1 MATALDSLPARSLRR
16 RARPAVDLGRV
27 EAVRAALR
35 EGVIEEVRRLT
46 LSGNEAI
53 ARGAL
58 EAGARFFAGYP
69 ITPSSEVLEYVARHM
84 PGCGG
89 SYLQMEDEISSIAA
103 AIGAALGGVKAFT
116 ATSGP
121 GFSLKQENLGYACL
135 VECPLVVVNVQRG
148 GPSTGGPTDVG
159 QSDVMQARW
168 GTHGDHPIVVLAPA
182 SVQECYEETAR
193 AFNLAERYRVP
204 VVVLSDAKVS
214 QMKEPVLLPPPEAL
228 PRVQRR
234 KPSGTAEGH
243 EPFALT
249 RDGVPPMAAPG
260 EGYRAHFTG
269 LYHGRDGL
277 PTKDPARID
286 ELQRRLHAKL
296 ATPRA
301 HAEIGKVE
309 RFLLEDAERVVV
321 AFGITARA
329 AKDAVIAARREGI
342 RAGLLRPLTL
352 WPAPEEA
359 LLAMLAAARRV
370 VVAELNLGQY
380 LLEVERLAYHA
391 ARAGAVPPPEV
402 VAVQRVD
409 MGLITPAQILEELRK

>member
-1 MATALDSLPARSLRR
+1 
-16 RARPAVDLGRV
+16 
-27 EAVRAALR
+27 
-35 EGVIEEVRRLT
+35 
-46 LSGNEAI
+46 
-53 ARGAL
+53 
-58 EAGARFFAGYP
+58 
-69 ITPSSEVLEYVARHM
+69 
-84 PGCGG
+84 
-89 SYLQMEDEISSIAA
+89 
-103 AIGAALGGVKAFT
+103 
-116 ATSGP
+116 
-121 GFSLKQENLGYACL
+121 
-135 VECPLVVVNVQRG
+135 
-148 GPSTGGPTDVG
+148 
-159 QSDVMQARW
+159 
-168 GTHGDHPIVVLAPA
+168 
-182 SVQECYEETAR
+182 
-193 AFNLAERYRVP
+193 
-204 VVVLSDAKVS
+204 
-214 QMKEPVLLPPPEAL
+214 
-228 PRVQRR
+228 
-234 KPSGTAEGH
+234 
-243 EPFALT
+243 
-249 RDGVPPMAAPG
+249 MAAPG

-301 HAEIGKVE
+301 RAEIGKVE